1 MRSTSRKI
9 GIHEWRSAYS
19 RLFPL
24 RVDSIDGTA
33 VRAIRPG
40 NVSGNPA
47 PKTVTNASHL
57 ALALSLS
64 VSLSLFLSPLE
75 DRFDARKQKENE
87 KGEVEKRKDRER
99 ERERERVV
107 IESVQ
112 STVDSSETRALPS
125 LTATDHHP
133 SKMDRASRM

>member
-99 ERERERVV
+99 EREGCDRERAVYRGL
-107 IESVQ
+107 E
-112 STVDSSETRALPS
+112 RN
-125 LTATDHHP
+125 
-133 SKMDRASRM
+133 